1 MSTGAGPLFS
11 FRGVPVIANMLAAAG
26 RDIRPLL
33 VAAGLP
39 DEALRGEVIA
49 PLSRVQQLLDA
60 SSLALGDPLF
70 GIHLAERVATG
81 TFGVTEFLMRS
92 APTVARCLHV
102 LAELSPLINPILD
115 FRFDD
120 GRLSLAVHGERD
132 VLGAQLNEYTFALLL
147 RQFSLV
153 LGEQLPVEE
162 IWFAHLRTDA
172 RTAVAARFG
181 CRVTFGAA
189 DCGIALR
196 RSVLDTEPPT
206 ADTALFEFLLAQAR
220 AQIGNL
226 GTRDVISQLARVIET
241 RLGAGSVSAEA
252 TAKAMATTVRSL
264 QRHLADAGTTYRE
277 VLKHV
282 RQRRRTELSRSKLPD
297 AEIARRLGFSDA
309 GSMKRS
315 LDQ

>member
-1 MSTGAGPLFS
+1 M
-11 FRGVPVIANMLAAAG
+11 VANMLALRGHDA
-26 RDIRPLL
+26 RRLL
-33 VAAGLP
+33 EAAGLP

-49 PLSRVQQLLDA
+49 PLSRVQRFLDLSA
-60 SSLALGDPLF
+60 ETLGDPLF
-70 GIHLAERVATG
+70 GIHLAERLATG

-92 APTVARCLHV
+92 APTVSRCLHV
-102 LAELSPLINPILD
+102 LAEFAPLINPILD

-120 GRLSLAVHGERD
+120 GRFSFTVHGERD

-153 LGEQLPVEE
+153 LGERLPVEE
-162 IWFAHLRTDA
+162 IWFAHDRADS
-172 RTAVAARFG
+172 REQVAARFG
-181 CRVTFGAA
+181 CAVTFGAV

-196 RSVLDTEPPT
+196 RSVLDKSPPT
-206 ADTALFEFLLAQAR
+206 SDSALFEFLLAQAR
-220 AQIGNL
+220 SQIANL
-226 GTRDVISQLARVIET
+226 GTRDVIAQVARVIET
-241 RLGAGSVSAEA
+241 RLGSDVSAEA

-282 RQRRRTELSRSKLPD
+282 RQRRRTELSRSRLPD
-297 AEIARRLGFSDA
+297 AEIARRLGFSDT